1 MTHLP
6 PPWTRDYP
14 WAIAPTTPPPVWRPD
29 LALAVLGGGLGQIQ
43 PPTAPPVTV
52 TPSGKRL
59 PMGLWGKP

>member
-6 PPWTRDYP
+6 PPWSRDYP
-14 WAIAPTTPPPVWRPD
+14 GVVVPPTPTAPVWRPD
-29 LALAVLGGGLGQIQ
+29 LALAVLGGGQIQ
-43 PPTAPPVTV
+43 PPTSPPVTV